1 MTVIEISW
9 SGIPGVMNDKKG
21 KPRRQRIIDD
31 EGDTDDR
38 SRRRHKVDP
47 DERDEYDEWRRER
60 GGRGR
65 KRKDK
70 AGGRHQ
76 NRRRGDDEF

>member
-1 MTVIEISW
+1 M
-9 SGIPGVMNDKKG
+9 SGKEAR
-21 KPRRQRIIDD
+21 PRRDRIIDD
-31 EGDTDDR
+31 TADTGSEFSKR
-38 SRRRHKVDP
+38 KKIDP
-47 DERDEYDEWRRER
+47 DERDEYEEWRRER

-76 NRRRGDDEF
+76 FRDRGEGEY